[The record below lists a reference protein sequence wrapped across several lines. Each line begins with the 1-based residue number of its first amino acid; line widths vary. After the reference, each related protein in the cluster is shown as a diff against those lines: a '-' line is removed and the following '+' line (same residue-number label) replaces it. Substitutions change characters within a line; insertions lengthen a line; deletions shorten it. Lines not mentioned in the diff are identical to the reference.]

1 MRYEQS
7 IQQKFVTVTITMT
20 MSMTMLVLP
29 SQAEE
34 FDYGGQGIAY
44 LDTDA
49 GKNGGVRPKALIPTC
64 MADCCNEQYSMGRFV
79 RMHSRRIG
87 RITRFQPQTQR

>member
-1 MRYEQS
+1 
-7 IQQKFVTVTITMT
+7 MT

-49 GKNGGVRPKALIPTC
+49 GNNGGVRSKALIPTS
-64 MADCCNEQYSMGRFV
+64 MTDCCNEQYSMGGFV
-79 RMHSRRIG
+79 RMPHSRRLG